1 MKKILILMVIVA
13 VAMLFSGSGVA
24 RAQVSDEGPWPL
36 YSIPDG
42 KGIILT
48 SPDSVKWTVRGS
60 GTDMPLTGMAYGKD
74 MFVAVGGHGTIVTGL
89 RDGSA
94 WTVRQS
100 GITSDLWA
108 VSVARGIFW
117 AVGAGGTVITSSDG
131 YTWARRATMTPYALR
146 NIAFGKNNFVTIGEQ

>member
-36 YSIPDG
+36 YSITYG

-60 GTDMPLTGMAYGKD
+60 GTDVPLAGMAYGKD
-74 MFVAVGGHGTIVTGL
+74 MFVAVGGHGTIVTSP
-89 RDGSA
+89 RDGST
-94 WTVRQS
+94 WTVRQH
-100 GITSDLWA
+100 GIHS
-108 VSVARGIFW
+108 ARW
-117 AVGAGGTVITSSDG
+117 
-131 YTWARRATMTPYALR
+131 
-146 NIAFGKNNFVTIGEQ
+146 